1 MRSGVVHTPLLIC
14 YYYNHMNTTDN
25 TTNTTDVR
33 DEALGAVT
41 DDLASTNFDEEKEV
55 FPSTEVLDIL
65 PMVELEKK
73 EE

>member
-1 MRSGVVHTPLLIC
+1 
-14 YYYNHMNTTDN
+14 MNTTDN